1 MAAPAPRKSRA
12 GLVIAVLVVIAAV
25 LAVLYFGGYLSS
37 PAVKVT
43 GTNWTINY
51 NGATRDYFGPSPQ
64 STCDR
69 CPFNVLVGGQ
79 FTYTITLTSTAI
91 ILDHNINNVTIEGP
105 FTLVSV
111 SPTLPISVTPGGSA
125 TITLTIQAPSSG
137 GSLVLA
143 GAINTT

>member
-1 MAAPAPRKSRA
+1 VAAPAPRKSRA
-12 GLVIAVLVVIAAV
+12 GLVIVVLVVIAAV

-51 NGATRDYFGPSPQ
+51 GSTSGYFGPSPQ
-64 STCDR
+64 RTCER

-91 ILDHNINNVTIEGP
+91 ILDHNINSVTIEGP